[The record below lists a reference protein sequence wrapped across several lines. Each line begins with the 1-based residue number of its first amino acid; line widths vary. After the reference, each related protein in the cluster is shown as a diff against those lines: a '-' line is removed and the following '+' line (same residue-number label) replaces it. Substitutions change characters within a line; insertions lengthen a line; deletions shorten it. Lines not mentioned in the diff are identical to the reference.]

1 MSIVTKELERVS
13 IVPKGVWNS
22 QNIYERLDIVNHNGS
37 SYIAR
42 QNVPVNISLSNTNY
56 WKLIAEKGADG
67 TNGTNGTN
75 GNDGNG
81 ISSITELNVNHQ
93 PGQVD
98 TYQINFTN
106 GNNFNFSVYNGAN
119 GTNGTNGAKG
129 QTGETGNGIS
139 SITELNVTHQPG
151 QVDTY
156 QINFTNG
163 NNFNFG
169 IYNGADGVDGAGT
182 VSTVDGID
190 ASNQNVNLLI
200 LGNNAPTENTVGQL
214 KQRYY
219 DRTNKILYICTNINT
234 TGAQTI
240 YTWQNISVPYN
251 FKLTLYSA
259 SWVENSLTISNNL
272 FTTTST
278 YSFIISPEGS
288 SFKEYVDCGIYADDI
303 TTNGEITFYCDEVP
317 VNDLVV
323 NVIRMV
329 TQTG

>member
-22 QNIYERLDIVNHNGS
+22 QNTYERLDIVNHNGS

-56 WKLIAEKGADG
+56 WKLIAEKGTD
-67 TNGTNGTN
+67 GTN

-81 ISSITELNVNHQ
+81 IDSITQLSVNHQ
-93 PGQVD
+93 PGQMD

-119 GTNGTNGAKG
+119 GINGANG
-129 QTGETGNGIS
+129 QIGETGNGIS

-169 IYNGADGVDGAGT
+169 IYNGADGADGAGS

-272 FTTTST
+272 FTTALT

>member
-22 QNIYERLDIVNHNGS
+22 QNTYERLDIVSYNGS

-56 WKLIAEKGADG
+56 WKLIAEKGG
-67 TNGTNGTN
+67 
-75 GNDGNG
+75 
-81 ISSITELNVNHQ
+81 
-93 PGQVD
+93 
-98 TYQINFTN
+98 
-106 GNNFNFSVYNGAN
+106 
-119 GTNGTNGAKG
+119 K
-129 QTGETGNGIS
+129 GETGNGIS
-139 SITELNVTHQPG
+139 SITELNVTHQSG
-151 QVDTY
+151 QIDTY

-169 IYNGADGVDGAGT
+169 IYNGADGADGAGS

-272 FTTTST
+272 FTTALT